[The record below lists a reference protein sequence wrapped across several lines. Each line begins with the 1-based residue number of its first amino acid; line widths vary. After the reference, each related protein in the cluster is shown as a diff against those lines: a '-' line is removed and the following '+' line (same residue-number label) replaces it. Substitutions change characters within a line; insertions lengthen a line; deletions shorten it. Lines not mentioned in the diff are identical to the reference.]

1 MVEGTTCSWSEY
13 LRIWSETTRV
23 PATYRQVSLAEYVD
37 ATPDKELGREVWD
50 MWDYCTNPGYDG
62 EDSTLWKAADIRKV
76 CMYLSLFIGILID
89 LRITQTGLD
98 CPIIQ
103 WLASKNGWEKK
114 IGLRFSTNR
123 VWPSTG
129 TIDSTYSHTF
139 FNLCGKWNLFRS
151 NGQSLYLTLRIYEL
165 RKL

>member
-1 MVEGTTCSWSEY
+1 
-13 LRIWSETTRV
+13 
-23 PATYRQVSLAEYVD
+23 
-37 ATPDKELGREVWD
+37 

-103 WLASKNGWEKK
+103 
-114 IGLRFSTNR
+114 
-123 VWPSTG
+123 
-129 TIDSTYSHTF
+129 
-139 FNLCGKWNLFRS
+139 
-151 NGQSLYLTLRIYEL
+151 
-165 RKL
+165 